1 MLFAQA
7 CASASLLDA
16 RPSPRWPTNASCILS
31 AVSDPAHSFDPSAI
45 TRPHERLM
53 TYYVIVAVLTLLAFP
68 ITVTVLY
75 IRYRTLRYRF
85 DDEGVWRRQGLLWR
99 REVNVSYRRIQD
111 IHLTNGIIQRWL
123 GLATVSIQT
132 AAGSATP
139 QVTIDG
145 VLEAEAL
152 RDYLYTKMRGV
163 RDAIQGAEPTT
174 HGQERTAPNV
184 EGGDETL
191 ALLGD
196 IRDSL
201 RRLEERLGGAGRD
214 A

>member
-1 MLFAQA
+1 
-7 CASASLLDA
+7 
-16 RPSPRWPTNASCILS
+16 
-31 AVSDPAHSFDPSAI
+31 VSDAAHGFDPSAI

-53 TYYVIVAVLTLLAFP
+53 TYYVIVAILTVLAFP
-68 ITVTVLY
+68 ITISVLY

-99 REVNVSYRRIQD
+99 REVNVAYRRIQD

-163 RDAIQGAEPTT
+163 RDGSQAGKLSP
-174 HGQERTAPNV
+174 HGR
-184 EGGDETL
+184 EGTVASEASGDEGLTL
-191 ALLGD
+191 LVD

-201 RRLEERLGGAGRD
+201 RRLEGRLDRSERDR
-214 A
+214 

>member
-1 MLFAQA
+1 MW
-7 CASASLLDA
+7 LLLH
-16 RPSPRWPTNASCILS
+16 TV
-31 AVSDPAHSFDPSAI
+31 AVTDIPHGFNPSAI

-53 TYYVIVAVLTLLAFP
+53 TYYFIVSLLTLVAFP
-68 ITVTVLY
+68 ITLITLY
-75 IRYRTLRYRF
+75 IKFRTLEYRF

-99 REVNVSYRRIQD
+99 REVNVAYRRIQD
-111 IHLTNGIIQRWL
+111 IQLTNGLLQRWL

-139 QVTIDG
+139 EITIEG

-163 RDAIQGAEPTT
+163 RDTAHHTDAAATLPTPVAST
-174 HGQERTAPNV
+174 GSSS
-184 EGGDETL
+184 DETL
-191 ALLGD
+191 TLLVE

-201 RRLEERLGGAGRD
+201 RRLEDRLAGDRRQ